1 MSEPTPTPDTIERA
15 NALFWSPPSLDELM
29 VDVAPL
35 SEDESFEIEG
45 LTDDEWQAFVDA
57 LDE

>member
-1 MSEPTPTPDTIERA
+1 
-15 NALFWSPPSLDELM
+15 M